1 MNDIEL
7 LRKQILEVDAEIIA
21 LVALR
26 QQISKKI
33 GEYKKEHNLP
43 VLDTAREALLHEFHG
58 MKSVEHGI
66 SPELVT
72 NVFNLLI
79 EESRKVQKYEQ

>member
-7 LRKQILEVDAEIIA
+7 LRKQISEVDAEIIG
-21 LVALR
+21 LIALR

-33 GEYKKEHNLP
+33 GEYKKVHNLA
-43 VLDTAREALLHEFHG
+43 VLDTAREALLHEFHS
-58 MKSVEHGI
+58 MKSMEHGI
-66 SPELVT
+66 SPELAT
-72 NVFNLLI
+72 KVFDVLI

>member
-7 LRKQILEVDAEIIA
+7 LRKQISEVDAEIIN
-21 LVALR
+21 LIALR

-43 VLDTAREALLHEFHG
+43 VLDAAREALLHEFHS
-58 MKSVEHGI
+58 MQSIEHGV
-66 SPELVT
+66 SPELAT
-72 NVFNLLI
+72 KVFDVLI

>member
-7 LRKQILEVDAEIIA
+7 LRKQISEVDAEIIR
-21 LVALR
+21 LIALR

-43 VLDTAREALLHEFHG
+43 VLDAAREALLHEFHS
-58 MKSVEHGI
+58 MQSVEHGI
-66 SPELVT
+66 SPELVAK
-72 NVFNLLI
+72 VFEALI